1 MDKKKIVA
9 VVGLGAILP
18 DALDVPS
25 FWNNIISNKYSIT
38 EVPSDRWNVD
48 LYYDPDPAAVDKTYS
63 KIGAFV
69 KGYRFDSLKNGI
81 AIPPKVLEVMDI
93 TQQWAISA
101 SRQALTDYGYPE
113 RKLNPER
120 VAVIFGNADG
130 GERHYRSTMRIL
142 LPETLEFL
150 RSVPDFAQL
159 PEDIRSAIEKGMA
172 KNIHSSIPVTSE
184 DTLPGEISNIIA
196 GRVANVFNFN
206 GQNFVTDAACASS
219 MAALQAAAEGLIAH
233 KFDAVLTGGI
243 DRNMGPESYVK
254 FSKIGALSADGSR
267 PYAEGANGFVMGEG
281 AAVFLLKRLEDA
293 ERDGD
298 QIYAVVCGIGSSSD
312 GKGKGITAPNPVG
325 QKLAI
330 ERAWQDAGIF
340 PESAGLV
347 EGHGTSTKVGDV
359 AEVNSLNAIFGSS
372 GLKNGSVVLGSVKSN
387 IGHLKSASGAVGL
400 LKTILSLH
408 HRVLPPSANFSKPNP
423 SIDFNNLPFRVN
435 KQAEEWTVKE
445 GNHRYAGVSAFGFGG
460 TNFHI
465 VLEEYYQGIGGTS
478 SSTYAI
484 PIDIHSLTGN
494 SIAAFDRSNSEIKQ
508 EAMKVP
514 TESQEIDIDEIKRYV
529 LRTVSEKTG
538 YPVEMLDPELD
549 LEADLGID
557 TVKQA
562 ELFATIRNNYGI
574 PRREDLILANY
585 NTLSKL
591 IDFIRESLTSVSAQ
605 STPSV
610 MEQKEEVETKTL
622 LENISSETTEL
633 KPYQGLFFASADSTA
648 ELVAA
653 LRQKLTDLQAGMPH
667 ESHIPSEAER
677 SRAERIAIDYA
688 DIKEL
693 PAKLE
698 KVLTALDTH
707 TAGAWKSAQ
716 AYGIYHGSGKPG
728 KVAFLFPG
736 QGSQYVNMLRDL
748 WDSEPIIRETFLE
761 ADRIMT
767 PILGRPLTAYIYTE
781 GGEQE
786 IKQAENELKN
796 TAITQPA
803 VLTANVAILRIL
815 QKYGIEPDLVM
826 GHSLGEYAA
835 LVTAGVLTFAE
846 ALEVVCARGQ
856 EMSKIKVDDPGCM
869 AAVSAPIEKV
879 EEVIQSIDDYIVIA
893 NINSPVQCVLG
904 GTTKAIDTAMSKFQA
919 EGYQIVKLAVSHAFH
934 TKIVAP
940 ASAPLREVI
949 ARMNVKPP
957 LLPIVANVTGELY
970 PTDRE
975 AILDMLA
982 KHVSSPVQFIKGM
995 QTLYENGARIFIEVG
1010 PKRVLTG
1017 IANDNLKGKEDVTIL
1032 ATNHPRKGGKAS
1044 FNEALCGIYAAGII
1058 SSKPQH
1064 RETVVESVKNEVPT
1078 DLVQGEVFS
1087 FPQDNQPVFGS
1098 VVISGVGLG
1107 LPGRNHHIF
1116 DDENVRSILNGEIR
1130 IDPLTEEKRQHLLE
1144 KRVTRLIKS
1153 ESGAVMEN
1161 ITDLDQ
1167 TVKLAGQGGDFDAV
1181 EEFGFPQER
1190 AESLDTAS
1198 KLAMAAGIEALRDA
1212 GIPLV
1217 LHYKQTTKGTFL
1229 PDRWQLPESM
1239 RDETGVIFCS
1249 AFPGYNRMAEETDRF
1264 YQNQILEKQ
1273 LEQLRSIANLANS
1286 LNSNAEN
1293 PLQNEIQKKITDL
1306 EERIKEND
1314 YHFDRRFVFR
1324 VLSMGHS
1331 QFAELIGARGPNT
1344 QINAACATTTQAVAI
1359 AEDWIRTGR
1368 CRRVV
1373 IISGDDVTTPLLFP
1387 WIGTGLFATGAAT
1400 TEGNLRLAAIPF
1412 DKRRNGMII
1421 GMGAAALVVESQD
1434 AAQER
1439 GVRAIGEIL
1448 ATCIANSAYHGTRL
1462 DMQHISEVMDRLLST
1477 AENRFGI
1484 RREKIASQMMF
1495 MSHETYT
1502 PARGGSASSEIHALR
1517 SCFGDQANRIIIAN
1531 TKGFTGHAMGAGIE
1545 DAVAMKALETGKI
1558 PPIAN
1563 IQEGFEPDP
1572 DLGDL
1577 NLSRGGEY
1585 NPQYALRLGAGFGSQ
1600 VAMSL
1605 IHKIPGVGS
1614 RIDQEKYNRWLSD
1627 ISGYE
1632 QAELEVVKR
1641 TLRIKSEGVPT
1652 RKPACSTWKYGD
1664 VPVIRAVFDATE
1676 PVNASAQEPASITV
1690 PPTDLVVSQPERSQ
1704 PVENQPVVLPNE
1716 STILNES
1723 EIKAYVLSI
1732 VSEKTG
1738 YPVEML
1744 DPDLD
1749 LEADLGIDTVKQ
1761 AELFAAVRS
1770 HYEIPRKEDLNLSEY
1785 NTLAKVIDFV
1795 KENLTAKESTV
1806 AESEQ
1811 PVREETKQADIRKE
1825 EFVPSVQAAGVN
1837 RNDIKQFVL
1846 ATVSE
1851 KTGYPAEML
1860 DLDLDL
1866 EADLGI
1872 DTVKQAEL
1880 FATIRTNYGIPRQE
1894 DLNLSNYNTLS
1905 KVIDFVQNSIDMP
1918 ALSVQSETAEKV
1930 PTALGKTPDEIRTV
1944 SSESE
1949 KSEASAPK
1957 SSLVPRVPVPVLFP
1971 RIDLCLPTE
1980 VRMQGSKI
1988 IIVGDHGKV
1997 AEALIE
2003 KLEAAGAQTRL
2014 TTLSKV
2020 REDLSTWG
2028 KGEKPDGL
2036 YFLPSLDPDPVWE
2049 VNRVK
2054 DWENA
2059 LTKTEEALYSI
2070 GTLLPDS
2077 AFLIGATRMG
2087 SFNGLMNCENPLNG
2101 IVTGFMKSL
2110 RRERPH
2116 QLVKVVDFND
2126 QASPDYV
2133 ADALISETL
2142 QDPVT
2147 VEIGRENDLRNGIAL
2162 QEQECETVDTGTGT
2176 LQAGSTFVVSGG
2188 TGGVTGVVIQDLA
2201 KATHGSFFL
2210 LGRTELPAE
2219 NDADLLKLKQDRKGF
2234 GLELQ
2239 ERMRQAG
2246 EKVTPVQIERQL
2258 LALERAAKTLDVMK
2272 TVEAAGGHARYILCD
2287 ATDENSVIHAIETI
2301 REATDKVDVF
2311 IHAAGLD
2318 KSRKIESKTLEEFQQ
2333 VIDVKAKG
2341 FKYIFNALENNHLL
2355 PDKVVFFSSVAGRF
2369 GNSGQTDYGAA
2380 NDLLAKYAQWLPK
2393 RYPGMQA
2400 VAIDW
2405 SAWAEVGMASRGNMP
2420 RLMEMAG
2427 IDLLKPEEA
2436 APMVRN
2442 ELNLGHS
2449 GEVIIAGSLGI
2460 LESSLNE
2467 KNCGMDI
2474 EKADVALRAGT
2485 PIHRMF
2491 SHLTAFDSNS
2501 GIQLEGELDPAQLSY
2516 LRDHAINGIPVLP
2529 GVVGIEGFAIA
2540 SKHIASVLAS
2550 TCKGF
2555 EIEKLEKIRFQAPL
2569 KFYGNKTRK
2578 IAWHAAA
2585 YRKPEGIVIKASLE
2599 SDINRRDGTI
2609 SHLHHF
2615 DSLVYLTQN
2624 PMEAESVTAAPRWGK
2639 RRSISSEEIY
2649 KLYFHGPSFQVLDAA
2664 QLSENAVLGKFNRQL
2679 MNVPADEVVPYM
2691 KSLLIELCFQSAGL
2705 WEVGS
2710 TGILSLPQSVGNLS
2724 FHKQSIN
2731 KGPIFAEV
2739 QPREHEGQISFDA
2752 KVVDAKGNVILE
2764 LEDYRT
2770 SPLPYSADKKLVE
2783 PIKSMV
2789 TEQSKDAHH

>member
-1 MDKKKIVA
+1 MDKQKMVA

-25 FWNNIISNKYSIT
+25 FWNNIVSNKYSIT

-48 LYYDPDPAAVDKTYS
+48 LYYDPDPAAADKTYS

-101 SRQALTDYGYPE
+101 SRQALMDYGYPE

-150 RSVPDFAQL
+150 RMVPDFAQL
-159 PEDIRSAIEKGMA
+159 PEDIRSAIEKGLA
-172 KNIHSSIPVTSE
+172 TNIHSSIPATSE

-233 KFDAVLTGGI
+233 RFDAVLTGGI

-298 QIYAVVCGIGSSSD
+298 KIYAVVCGIGSSSD
-312 GKGKGITAPNPVG
+312 GKGKGITAPNPIG

-340 PESAGLV
+340 PESVGLV

-387 IGHLKSASGAVGL
+387 IGHLKSASGAAGL

-408 HRVLPPSANFSKPNP
+408 YRVLPPSANFTKPNP
-423 SIDFNNLPFRVN
+423 NIDFNNLPFRVN

-445 GNHRYAGVSAFGFGG
+445 GNHRYAGVSSFGFGG

-484 PIDIHSLTGN
+484 PIDIHSSTGN
-494 SIAAFDRSNSEIKQ
+494 STASFDRSNLEIKQ

-529 LRTVSEKTG
+529 LTTVSEKTG
-538 YPVEMLDPELD
+538 YPVEMLDPDLD

-574 PRREDLILANY
+574 SRQEDLILSNY
-585 NTLSKL
+585 NTISKL
-591 IDFIRESLTSVSAQ
+591 IDFIQESITSLPAQ
-605 STPSV
+605 NTPSV
-610 MEQKEEVETKTL
+610 TEQKEEAEIETTP
-622 LENISSETTEL
+622 ENMSSETAEL
-633 KPYQGLFFASADSTA
+633 KPYQGLFFASADSAA
-648 ELVAA
+648 ELAVD
-653 LRQKLTDLQAGMPH
+653 LRQKLTDLRAGMLP

-688 DIKEL
+688 NIEEL

-698 KVLTALDTH
+698 KALTALDTD
-707 TAGAWKSAQ
+707 TAGSWKSAQ

-748 WDSEPIIRETFLE
+748 WDSEPIVRDTFLE

-767 PILGRPLTAYIYTE
+767 PILGRPLTAYIYTD

-835 LVTAGVLTFAE
+835 LVTAEVLTFAE

-879 EEVIQSIDDYIVIA
+879 QEVIRSIDDYVVIA

-970 PTDRE
+970 PADRE
-975 AILDMLA
+975 SILDMLA

-995 QTLYENGARIFIEVG
+995 KTLYENGARIFIEVG

-1044 FNEALCGIYAAGII
+1044 FNEALCGIYAAGVIG
-1058 SSKPQH
+1058 SEPRH

-1078 DLVQGEVFS
+1078 GSIQGEVFS
-1087 FPQDNQPVFGS
+1087 FPRGEQPVFGS

-1107 LPGRNHHIF
+1107 LPGRNRHIF
-1116 DDENVRSILNGEIR
+1116 DDENVRSILDGEIR
-1130 IDPLTEEKRQHLLE
+1130 IDPLTEEKRRHLLE
-1144 KRVTRLIKS
+1144 KQVTRLIKS

-1161 ITDLDQ
+1161 ITGLDQ
-1167 TVKLAGQGGDFDAV
+1167 TVKLAGQGGDFDVV

-1190 AESLDTAS
+1190 AESLDIAS

-1229 PDRWQLPESM
+1229 PDRWTLPESM
-1239 RDETGVIFCS
+1239 RDETGIIFCS

-1273 LEQLRSIANLANS
+1273 LEQLRSIADLANS
-1286 LNSNAEN
+1286 LNSNADN
-1293 PLQNEIQKKITDL
+1293 PLQKELKEKIAAL
-1306 EERIKEND
+1306 ESQIKEND

-1359 AEDWIRTGR
+1359 AEDWIRAGR

-1373 IISGDDVTTPLLFP
+1373 IISGDDVTTSALFP

-1421 GMGAAALVVESQD
+1421 GMGAAAMVVESED
-1434 AAQER
+1434 ATRER

-1477 AENRFGI
+1477 AEKRYGI
-1484 RREKIASQMMF
+1484 QREKIASQMMF

-1545 DAVAMKALETGKI
+1545 DVVAMKALETGKV

-1563 IQEGFEPDP
+1563 IRDGFEPDP
-1572 DLGDL
+1572 ELGDL
-1577 NLSRGGEY
+1577 NLSQGGEY

-1614 RIDQEKYNRWLSD
+1614 RIDREKYHRWLSD

-1632 QAELEVVKR
+1632 QAESEVVKR
-1641 TLRIKSEGVPT
+1641 TLRIKSEGIPA
-1652 RKPACSTWKYGD
+1652 RKPARSTWKYGD
-1664 VPVIRAVFDATE
+1664 VPVVRAAFETAE
-1676 PVNASAQEPASITV
+1676 PIKASAQAPASIAV
-1690 PPTDLVVSQPERSQ
+1690 PPADSVSKPERSQ
-1704 PVENQPVVLPNE
+1704 FGKNQSAVLPNE
-1716 STILNES
+1716 STVSNES
-1723 EIKAYVLSI
+1723 EIKTYVLSI

-1761 AELFAAVRS
+1761 AELFAAIRS

-1795 KENLTAKESTV
+1795 KENLSVKESTV

-1811 PVREETKQADIRKE
+1811 PVREETKQADIKKE
-1825 EFVPSVQAAGVN
+1825 EIVSSLPAAAVN
-1837 RNDIKQFVL
+1837 RDDIKQFVL

-1851 KTGYPAEML
+1851 KTGYPSEML

-1905 KVIDFVQNSIDMP
+1905 KVIDFVQNSLGTP
-1918 ALSVQSETAEKV
+1918 VLSVQSEATEKV
-1930 PTALGKTPDEIRTV
+1930 ATAPEKTADKTQSV
-1944 SSESE
+1944 FSEAE

-1957 SSLVPRVPVPVLFP
+1957 SSLIRRAPVPVLFP

-1980 VRMQGSKI
+1980 VRLQGSKI

-2014 TTLSKV
+2014 TALSKV

-2028 KGEKPDGL
+2028 KEEKPDGL

-2049 VNRVK
+2049 VNHVR
-2054 DWENA
+2054 DWEEA
-2059 LTKTEEALYSI
+2059 LTEMEEALYSI
-2070 GTLLPDS
+2070 GILLPDT
-2077 AFLIGATRMG
+2077 AFLIGATRLG

-2126 QASPDYV
+2126 QASPDYI
-2133 ADALISETL
+2133 AGALISETL

-2147 VEIGRENDLRNGIAL
+2147 AEIGREDDLRNGIAL
-2162 QEQECETVDTGTGT
+2162 QECETVDTGTVT
-2176 LQAGSTFVVSGG
+2176 LQTGSTFVVSGG

-2201 KATHGSFFL
+2201 KATRGSFFL

-2219 NDADLLKLKQDRKGF
+2219 DDPDLLKLKRDRKGF

-2258 LALERAAKTLDVMK
+2258 LALERASATLEVMK
-2272 TVEAAGGHARYILCD
+2272 TVEAAGGHARYIPCD
-2287 ATDENSVIHAIETI
+2287 VTNENSVINAIETI

-2318 KSRKIESKTLEEFQQ
+2318 KSRKIESKPFEEFQQ

-2442 ELNLGHS
+2442 ELNLGQS
-2449 GEVIIAGSLGI
+2449 GEVVIAGSLGI

-2474 EKADVALRAGT
+2474 EKADAALRAGT

-2550 TCKGF
+2550 TSKGF
-2555 EIEKLEKIRFQAPL
+2555 EIKKLEKIRFQAPL

-2599 SDINRRDGTI
+2599 SDIKRRDGTI
-2609 SHLHHF
+2609 SHLNHF

-2624 PMEAESVTAAPRWGK
+2624 PAEAESVTAAPKWGK
-2639 RRSISSEEIY
+2639 RRSVSSEEIY

-2664 QLSENAVLGKFNRQL
+2664 QLSESAVLGKFNKQL
-2679 MNVPADEVVPYM
+2679 MNVPADESVPYM

-2710 TGILSLPQSVGNLS
+2710 TGVLSLPQSVGNLS
-2724 FHKQSIN
+2724 FYKQPIN

-2789 TEQSKDAHH
+2789 TEQSKDSQH